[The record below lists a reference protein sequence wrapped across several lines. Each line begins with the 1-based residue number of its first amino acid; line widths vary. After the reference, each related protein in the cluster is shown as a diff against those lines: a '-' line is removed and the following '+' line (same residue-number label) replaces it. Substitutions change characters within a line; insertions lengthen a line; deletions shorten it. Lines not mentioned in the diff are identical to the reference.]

1 MMAKSNLE
9 EDIFNVLKQRG
20 IELNTHVEN
29 IFRFTGY
36 NNARTLANFNCAT
49 GVQEIEEC
57 VRSTLGKKE
66 RHVKIDSQKRTATFG
81 EWFAD
86 DPCDFIFF
94 PGERSAILLA
104 VDMAKTIVA
113 EYDQRK
119 RKFVSLDGSSNKRH
133 RLEDG
138 NDTRLTSSTSS
149 ASTPSNTEHTAGS
162 SNATGSHTSIPSSDA
177 TQVTNQQ
184 FSQPF
189 MRKGKTLSDY
199 LFSWLEK
206 TQYDIAYDSSQC
218 QIDLINPRFT
228 CTACK
233 IRKPFQVY
241 EANGCWKLATNFVNH
256 LKMCH
261 RSVPETGA
269 EPNVT
274 PAPANESPVLP
285 INEPTEGA
293 PTVNFQ

>member
-1 MMAKSNLE
+1 
-9 EDIFNVLKQRG
+9 
-20 IELNTHVEN
+20 
-29 IFRFTGY
+29 
-36 NNARTLANFNCAT
+36 
-49 GVQEIEEC
+49 

-184 FSQPF
+184 SSQPL
-189 MRKGKTLSDY
+189 MRKGKTLADY

-218 QIDLINPRFT
+218 QIDLIRPRFT

>member
-1 MMAKSNLE
+1 MQGL
-9 EDIFNVLKQRG
+9 DF
-20 IELNTHVEN
+20 
-29 IFRFTGY
+29 
-36 NNARTLANFNCAT
+36 ANFNCAT

-57 VRSTLGKKE
+57 VRSTLRKKE
-66 RHVKIDSQKRTATFG
+66 RHVKMDCQKRTATFG
-81 EWFAD
+81 EWLAD

-149 ASTPSNTEHTAGS
+149 SSTPSNTEHTAGS

-184 FSQPF
+184 SSQPL
-189 MRKGKTLSDY
+189 MRKDKTLAD
-199 LFSWLEK
+199 
-206 TQYDIAYDSSQC
+206 
-218 QIDLINPRFT
+218 
-228 CTACK
+228 
-233 IRKPFQVY
+233 
-241 EANGCWKLATNFVNH
+241 
-256 LKMCH
+256 
-261 RSVPETGA
+261 
-269 EPNVT
+269 
-274 PAPANESPVLP
+274 
-285 INEPTEGA
+285 
-293 PTVNFQ
+293 